1 MAGTTAEA
9 WIGQPIELWVQ
20 LGNGQHV
27 SGTLEGLDD
36 KGVVVLHS
44 LQGVGTRP
52 VFYAWRLVAWMYPS
66 EGKERD
72 EGYLKAPVDVPP
84 QGPTPPEVEGQP
96 APPEVPETPPR
107 RREEGSEES

>member
-1 MAGTTAEA
+1 MACTTAEA

-20 LGNGQHV
+20 LANGQHV
-27 SGTLEGLDD
+27 SGTLEGVDD

-44 LQGVGTRP
+44 LQGVGNRP
-52 VFYAWRLVAWMYPS
+52 VFYAWRLVAWMHPS